1 MFANNM
7 SESMAKH
14 WWLLVVRG
22 VFAVLFGGLTI
33 LMPEITLYVLV
44 LMFGVYVIVDGGFSI
59 YAALTG
65 RQKNQRWWL
74 GLLEGIV
81 GIVVG
86 LLTFIWPGMTG
97 LILLYLIAF
106 WAIMTGVLEI
116 VAAFHLRKEIST
128 EWLLGLSGV
137 LSLVFGILLI
147 FAPGSGALA
156 LAWLI
161 GFYAI
166 MFGFTMIGLGLRLR
180 NYTPDNTGNEPDQ
193 NIIHQERKNA
203 SDVA

>member
-7 SESMAKH
+7 SESMAKY

-33 LMPEITLYVLV
+33 LMPGITLYVLV

-59 YAALTG
+59 YAAWTG
-65 RQKNQRWWL
+65 REKNQRWWV

-106 WAIMTGVLEI
+106 WAITTGVLEI
-116 VAAFHLRKEIST
+116 VAAIHLRKEIST
-128 EWLLGLSGV
+128 EWLIGLSGV

-180 NYTPDNTGNEPDQ
+180 NITPDNAGNQ
-193 NIIHQERKNA
+193 SVINHERKNA

>member
-44 LMFGVYVIVDGGFSI
+44 LMFGVYVLMDGGFTI
-59 YAALTG
+59 YAALKG
-65 RQKNQRWWL
+65 REKNQRWWV

-86 LLTFIWPGMTG
+86 LLTFVWPGMTG

-106 WAIMTGVLEI
+106 WAITTGVLEI
-116 VAAFHLRKEIST
+116 VAAIHLRKEIST

-137 LSLVFGILLI
+137 LSLVFGIMLI

-180 NYTPDNTGNEPDQ
+180 NFTPDNTGNQTVINHEP
-193 NIIHQERKNA
+193 KNA